1 MAGKLR
7 RDQAV
12 VTKRPYANH
21 QSHDFRATGR
31 SQLDRTDHE
40 WIASRIGAP
49 GESALDLANIM
60 KSPVHTVKSQ
70 DTVAHARAIIEKYRI
85 RQLPVVVDRRLV
97 GIVTDRDL
105 RDAWAAEAIAADA
118 PAADRITV
126 DAVMTT
132 KVLTLSPANSAE
144 EAARIM
150 LRERIG
156 SIPIVEHRGLVGI
169 VTRSN
174 ILEAFISANEAGRK

>member
-1 MAGKLR
+1 
-7 RDQAV
+7 
-12 VTKRPYANH
+12 
-21 QSHDFRATGR
+21 
-31 SQLDRTDHE
+31 
-40 WIASRIGAP
+40 
-49 GESALDLANIM
+49 M
-60 KSPVHTVKSQ
+60 KSPVRTVKPQ
-70 DTVAHARAIIEKYRI
+70 DTVAHARAIIEKYRV

-105 RDAWAAEAIAADA
+105 RDAWATEAIAADA
-118 PAADRITV
+118 ANRKSAHAPAADQITV
-126 DAVMTT
+126 DSVMTT
-132 KVLTLSPANSAE
+132 NVLTLSSAHSAV

-156 SIPIVEHRGLVGI
+156 AIPIVEHGRLVGI

>member
-1 MAGKLR
+1 M
-7 RDQAV
+7 
-12 VTKRPYANH
+12 
-21 QSHDFRATGR
+21 
-31 SQLDRTDHE
+31 
-40 WIASRIGAP
+40 
-49 GESALDLANIM
+49 DLANIM
-60 KSPVHTVKSQ
+60 KSPVRTVKPQ
-70 DTVAHARAIIEKYRI
+70 DTVAHARAIIEKYRV

-105 RDAWAAEAIAADA
+105 RDAWAAGAIAADA
-118 PAADRITV
+118 ANRESTPAPDADQITV

-132 KVLTLSPANSAE
+132 HVLTLSPASSVV

-156 SIPIVEHRGLVGI
+156 AIPIVEHGGLVGI

>member
-1 MAGKLR
+1 M
-7 RDQAV
+7 
-12 VTKRPYANH
+12 
-21 QSHDFRATGR
+21 
-31 SQLDRTDHE
+31 
-40 WIASRIGAP
+40 
-49 GESALDLANIM
+49 DLANIM
-60 KSPVHTVKSQ
+60 KSPVRTVKPQ
-70 DTVAHARAIIEKYRI
+70 DTVAHARAIIEKYRV
-85 RQLPVVVDRRLV
+85 RQLPVVADRRLV

-105 RDAWAAEAIAADA
+105 RDAWAAGAIAADA
-118 PAADRITV
+118 ANRKSTHAPDADQIMV

-132 KVLTLSPANSAE
+132 NVLTLSSAHSVV

-156 SIPIVEHRGLVGI
+156 AIPIVEHGGLVGI